1 MATGHL
7 TIGKAAV
14 MKTMRIAAAATG
26 LVLALTSLTALADE
40 PRASSQNAT
49 FQTIEGQPANVQAVT
64 PHREWRY
71 HYVGHHPRFEGYWEQ
86 VR

>member
-1 MATGHL
+1 MASAVSAPAIGRTASISPGHANRRFARC
-7 TIGKAAV
+7 I
-14 MKTMRIAAAATG
+14 
-26 LVLALTSLTALADE
+26 
-40 PRASSQNAT
+40 AT
-49 FQTIEGQPANVQAVT
+49 FQTIEGQPANVQVVT